1 MSADESGQRFG
12 VFHLGAMQLALPI
25 ESLKEV
31 TPMGVLSALPSEAG
45 CVIGGISLR
54 GLMVPVVDLR
64 LIIQSRGELPP
75 SADVVVMEHEGRLL
89 GLAADGVVG
98 VYTLADE
105 AVSAVRPMDPLS
117 SVLQAGFQ
125 RPDDN
130 SLVSVLS
137 PAAIASIPQVPLVTA
152 PSKVLAES
160 ALAVGDGKKVSGL
173 IGDPRHLMLMRCGG
187 IPLAIASQA
196 VHTTLI
202 QPEVRGS
209 HLSAGQFKGMMRFGD
224 QDIPALELSVLCGF
238 APMEAGVKPQAFLM
252 QFPAGLVAFLV
263 DEIVNVVVADGHQI
277 APVPLFANL
286 QARMFC
292 GTLPTEAIAEDAGEM
307 AQGGAGFHLI
317 LDDAHMHSDTHLAEV
332 AAMAQQAGRAETTL
346 STAARTAKAQG
357 FRESGQ
363 MVSYSVGVDVAS
375 PIGQI
380 SEILPWDAA
389 SAVQGMNGSSL
400 LMSRGRPIPVYCLS
414 GLLGNAQGARAAERS
429 GQVLVVEAQGQ
440 LIGFKVPH
448 LVTIGDGK
456 TAPREASDL
465 LPDVVLMG
473 MADGERVLRLVDL
486 RAVIAGLQAPS
497 AP

>member
-12 VFHLGAMQLALPI
+12 VFTLGSMQLALPI
-25 ESLKEV
+25 ASLKEV
-31 TPMGVLSALPSEAG
+31 TPMGALSPLPSEAG
-45 CVIGGISLR
+45 CVIGAISLR

-64 LIIQSRGELPP
+64 IILHREGHLPR

-98 VYTLADE
+98 VYVLSPE
-105 AVSAVRPMDPLS
+105 AVNPVGPLDALS
-117 SVLQAGFQ
+117 SVMQAGFQ
-125 RPDDN
+125 RPDDA

-137 PAAIASIPQVPLVTA
+137 PAAIAGIPQVPLVIA
-152 PSKVLAES
+152 PKNVLSNQTLS
-160 ALAVGDGKKVSGL
+160 AGQGRQASGL
-173 IGDPRHLMLMRCGG
+173 IEDPRHLMLMRCGG

-209 HLSAGQFKGMMRFGD
+209 HMSAGQFKGMMRFGEL
-224 QDIPALELSVLCGF
+224 DIPALELSALCGF
-238 APMEAGVKPQAFLM
+238 APMDAGVKPQAFLM

-277 APVPLFANL
+277 ASVPLFANL
-286 QARMFC
+286 QAHMFC
-292 GTLPTEAIAEDAGEM
+292 GTLPTGAIAEDAGDV

-317 LDDAHMHSDTHLAEV
+317 LDDAHMHRDAHLAEV
-332 AAMAQQAGRAETTL
+332 AAMAQQAGRAEAGL

-389 SAVQGMNGSSL
+389 TAVLGMNGSSL

-465 LPDVVLMG
+465 LPDVVLMD

-486 RAVIAGLQAPS
+486 RAVIASLQPPHAP
-497 AP
+497 

>member
-1 MSADESGQRFG
+1 MSTEIAGQRFG
-12 VFHLGAMQLALPI
+12 VFTLGAMQLALPI
-25 ESLKEV
+25 AALKEV
-31 TPMGVLSALPSEAG
+31 TPMGSLSELPTEAD
-45 CVIGGISLR
+45 CVIGAISLR

-64 LIIQSRGELPP
+64 LIIHSKGDLPP
-75 SADVVVMEHEGRLL
+75 NADVVVMEHEGRLL

-98 VYTLADE
+98 VYTLADD
-105 AVSAVRPMDPLS
+105 AVSSVRPMDPLS

-125 RPDDN
+125 RPDDD
-130 SLVSVLS
+130 SMVSVLS
-137 PAAIASIPQVPLVTA
+137 PSAIASIPQVPLVSA
-152 PSKVLAES
+152 PPKVLSTPAFATGE
-160 ALAVGDGKKVSGL
+160 GKRVSGL
-173 IGDPRHLMLMRCGG
+173 IEDPRHLMLMRCGG

-209 HLSAGQFKGMMRFGD
+209 HLSAGQFKGMMRFGE
-224 QDIPALELSVLCGF
+224 QDIPALELSALCGF

-286 QARMFC
+286 QAHMFS
-292 GTLPTEAIAEDAGEM
+292 GTLPSEAIAQDASE
-307 AQGGAGFHLI
+307 AARGGPGFHLI
-317 LDDAHMHSDTHLAEV
+317 LDDAHMQRDAHLAEV
-332 AAMAQQAGRAETTL
+332 AAMAQQVGRVEVGL

-363 MVSYSVGVDVAS
+363 MVSYNVGVDVAS

-414 GLLGNAQGARAAERS
+414 GLLGNARGARAAERS

-486 RAVIAGLQAPS
+486 HAVSAGLQPAR
-497 AP
+497 A